1 MIDIFDLVMVADQ
14 FGQKGYDLIG
24 DINSDGSVNIFDLV
38 LVANYFGRNTTNAAP
53 AVNSDVVLSNEQKK
67 HITTGI
73 SYLEDK
79 LRRSD
84 EEEFALGLLKSIL
97 PKRFTSQTQLLANY
111 PNPFNPETWIPF
123 RLAQPSAVTAR
134 IYDSLGNQ
142 IRVIELGYLRAGNY
156 TESNKSIYWDGK
168 NKNGEQVSSGIYFY
182 EISAGNY
189 TEVRKMVVLQ

>member
-123 RLAQPSAVTAR
+123 RLAQPSTVTAR